1 LRIERGIRR
10 FLKGLGLVLLFASCA
25 APLSLNVDEGKK
37 LRLLFV
43 GDIMAHKEQLESAR
57 KAGGEWDFSPQF
69 RRVKPLFGS
78 KAKLKE
84 RSVLVTG
91 NLETVFAGK
100 KRGFAGYPSFN
111 TPDALAD
118 ALADL
123 GVDVLTLANN
133 HILDRG
139 PSGAKRTTE
148 VLDRA
153 GILWTGIS
161 AGPMEKTEKDET
173 GGVLTAESAGMRV
186 AFVNYSYG
194 SNRPPKSGDV
204 SLNTISDTAV
214 TDGLAR
220 ARLSSPDIVVACFHW
235 GNEYQSAPT
244 KRQRALAA
252 LAAGEGADLVIG
264 THPHVLQPVEV
275 LVSGGKSAVGV
286 TAYSLGN
293 FISYQRTPPRE
304 RSVILAVDAEK
315 NAGDSKARVTRV
327 SVAPIWVSARRADGK
342 RRIEAVY
349 AGEST
354 RFNHAGLPAA
364 ELAAARAA
372 GKAVLEF
379 LGAAASADAE
389 GFYTLWDE
397 RDI

>member
-1 LRIERGIRR
+1 
-10 FLKGLGLVLLFASCA
+10 LGVAVLLFVSCA
-25 APLSLNVDEGKK
+25 AALEPSARGREEEGGGK

-43 GDIMAHKEQLESAR
+43 GDIMAHREQLESAQE
-57 KAGGEWDFSPQF
+57 ANGEWDFSPQF
-69 RRVKPLFGS
+69 RRVKPLFRREG
-78 KAKLKE
+78 E
-84 RSVLVTG
+84 GGGVLVTG

-100 KRGFAGYPSFN
+100 KSGFAGYPSFN

-118 ALADL
+118 ALAEL

-139 PSGAKRTTE
+139 FSGAGRTAK

-153 GILWTGIS
+153 GILWTGI
-161 AGPMEKTEKDET
+161 AAEKDGT
-173 GGVLTAESAGMRV
+173 GGEVLTAESAGLRV
-186 AFVNYSYG
+186 AFVNYTYG
-194 SNRPPKSGDV
+194 SNKLPAPDGV
-204 SLNTISDTAV
+204 SLHLNMISDAAV
-214 TDGLAR
+214 TEGLSR

-235 GNEYQSAPT
+235 GNEYQTAPT

-252 LAAGEGADLVIG
+252 LAAGNGADLVIG

-275 LVSGGKSAVGV
+275 SVSEAGENPEVRHV

-293 FISYQRTPPRE
+293 FVSYQRTPPRE
-304 RSVILAVDAEK
+304 RSIILAVDVEK
-315 NAGDSKARVTRV
+315 PLGDSRTRVARV
-327 SVAPIWVSARRADGK
+327 SVAPVWVSARRAN
-342 RRIEAVY
+342 RRRLIEVVY
-349 AGEST
+349 AGESP

-379 LGAAASADAE
+379 LGVPGAPGSADAE

-397 RDI
+397 RDPR